1 MLKALASVA
10 GSALTGGLNYAS
22 AKQNRRFQQQMSNT
36 AYQRAAADLEKA
48 GLNRILA
55 IGSPASTPGGAVA
68 QFPDFGNSINQGMA
82 TAQQIAQSEATTTEI
97 VERTKGITAENQRKI
112 VESQFWQAIG
122 PLVQKAAGSAEKFL
136 NYVSDPK
143 NFPVIWEAMSRTSQ
157 SILNEARKVIEQNL
171 PNLDSQIIQFITTD
185 PTRGPNAYGQKIN
198 EQARKWLGDKIQS
211 LGSGGPQ

>member
-68 QFPDFGNSINQGMA
+68 QFPDFGNSINQGMS
-82 TAQQIAQSEATTTEI
+82 TAQQIAQSEATTTQI
-97 VERTKGITAENQRKI
+97 VEQTKGITAENQRKV

-136 NYVSDPK
+136 NYLSDPK

-157 SILNEARKVIEQNL
+157 TVLTEARKVLQQNL
-171 PNLDSQIIQFITTD
+171 PQVDLQIINFLTTD
-185 PTRGPNAYGQKIN
+185 PTKIGLKYGK
-198 EQARKWLGDKIQS
+198 EAREWLGDKIQS
-211 LGSGGPQ
+211 LASGGPQ